1 MIIRLRD
8 RKSQEVKEHMGCGNS
23 PDFFLVMQHESVYQ
37 SSMMVYHEMDQF
49 IGQKC
54 VLMGGGK

>member
-1 MIIRLRD
+1 
-8 RKSQEVKEHMGCGNS
+8 MGCGNS